1 MTEFLMN
8 LAEAVLIAAIPVVVA
23 FFVKSSKA
31 TVAHLAVQTK
41 NETVERYLEDIT
53 DAICTAVT
61 YTSQTYVDKLKADGK
76 FDKDKQMEALNT
88 AVEQA
93 KKLLTAEARD
103 WLEKAYGDLNA
114 YLISRIEAEV
124 RNQKNEEPV
133 TVGIAELS
141 EARESPDVATVA
153 ATTAAA
159 TAAAVV
165 QSTIPLPATSAPDS
179 PQECGAAPEV

>member
-31 TVAHLAVQTK
+31 TAAHLAVQTK

-61 YTSQTYVDKLKADGK
+61 YTSQTYVDRLKADGK
-76 FDKDKQMEALNT
+76 FDKDKQTEALNT

-93 KKLLTAEARD
+93 KKLLTAEARNF
-103 WLEKAYGDLNA
+103 LEEAYGDLSA
-114 YLISRIEAEV
+114 YLISKIEAEV
-124 RNQKNEEPV
+124 RNQKNEDPV
-133 TVGIAELS
+133 AAGIAELS
-141 EARESPDVATVA
+141 AVHESPDVAAVA

-165 QSTIPLPATSAPDS
+165 QQSVTQGKED
-179 PQECGAAPEV
+179 